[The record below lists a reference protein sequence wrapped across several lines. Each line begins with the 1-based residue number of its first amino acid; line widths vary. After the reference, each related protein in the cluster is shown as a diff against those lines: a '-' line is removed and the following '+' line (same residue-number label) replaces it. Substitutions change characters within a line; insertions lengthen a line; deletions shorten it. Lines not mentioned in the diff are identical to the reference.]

1 MPAEHVEILIVDDRT
16 DLIAMFG
23 EFLSSREEFAVEH
36 VSSAKEGTELLS
48 TRSFSLIIS
57 NDTGRD
63 ALSLEAVASSRD
75 IPLVRVK
82 NERRRSG
89 SSKFTLQAGDTIV
102 IEDSHQ
108 RMEFP
113 VLGSSGLPA
122 LFLDLARNL
131 QQLTKGRRARQGFAE
146 AFGHPYDVISSAPVP
161 ICILSYPD
169 IAWMNEEM
177 AHILGYAPSSLV
189 GRPFD
194 SLLSLEGDR
203 RWFGGLGRQSKT
215 SVGWGQRDIALRKRD
230 GESVPLRF
238 KYRRTT
244 GKEGVNMYICVCE
257 DIRCQRLLLNLQ
269 RSFDQKVEEI
279 ETRYRA
285 VLESM
290 GAIVVRTDADGS
302 IKYCN
307 PAAEMVFGIRSEDAA
322 GKNVIGTL
330 VPAGSRSARDFMTM
344 LSGCSGNADESS
356 VIAVD
361 HVLPG
366 TKRACIAW
374 KMVGV
379 ERDGTVFDIVCVGED
394 ITDYSRPD
402 RGGIRT
408 DPWRTRLLKGTDI
421 KRDVFDDVFSI
432 CVEISREGWEGK
444 RVGTSFLVGDAP
456 AVMARSQQLIINPF
470 EAMEKDKRYVGNQ
483 ENRNCIKNFA
493 MLDGGFVIR
502 GDGFIEAS
510 GRQFLPGDIPLDLPS
525 GYGTR
530 HRSVAAMTVVTG
542 AVGIVVSETGGRLSV
557 FRNGRSVKSLIF

>member
-1 MPAEHVEILIVDDRT
+1 MQTEQADILLVDDRT
-16 DLIAMFG
+16 DLIAMFRK
-23 EFLSSREEFAVEH
+23 FLSSRKEYAVES
-36 VSSAKEGTELLS
+36 VSSPRDAMELLS
-48 TRSFSLIIS
+48 SRSFALIIS

-63 ALSLEAVASSRD
+63 ALSLEALASSRD
-75 IPLVRVK
+75 IPLVRLK
-82 NERRRSG
+82 NERRHSG
-89 SSKFTLQAGDTIV
+89 SSKFTLQAGDVIV
-102 IEDSHQ
+102 MEDPHQ

-113 VLGSSGLPA
+113 LHGSSGLPA
-122 LFLDLARNL
+122 LFSDLARNL
-131 QQLTKGRRARQGFAE
+131 KQLTKGRHARQGFAE
-146 AFGHPYDVISSAPVP
+146 AFGHPYEVISSAPVP
-161 ICILSYPD
+161 LCILSYPD

-177 AHILGYAPSSLV
+177 AHILGYAPSSLA
-189 GRPFD
+189 GMPFD
-194 SLLSLEGDR
+194 SLLSRDEDR
-203 RWFGGLGRQSKT
+203 RWFGELGRQAKN
-215 SVGWGQRDIALRKRD
+215 SVGWGQRDVALKRRE
-230 GESVPLRF
+230 GGSVPLRF
-238 KYRRTT
+238 KYRRTA
-244 GKEGVNMYICVCE
+244 GKDGGDKYICVCE
-257 DIRCQRLLLNLQ
+257 DIRCQQSLLDLQ
-269 RSFDQKVEEI
+269 RSLDQKIEEI
-279 ETRYRA
+279 ESRYRT

-290 GAIVVRTDADGS
+290 GAIVIRTDPDGA

-307 PAAEMVFGIRSEDAA
+307 PAAEMVFGFRSEDAT

-366 TKRACIAW
+366 TRRACIAW

-379 ERDGTVFDIVCVGED
+379 ERDGVVSDVVCVGED
-394 ITDYSRPD
+394 ITDYTRPD

-421 KRDVFDDVFSI
+421 QRDVFDDVFSI

-444 RVGTSFLVGDAP
+444 RVGTSFLIGDAP
-456 AVMARSQQLIINPF
+456 AVMARSQQLIINSF
-470 EAMEKDKRYVGNQ
+470 EAMDMDARFVSNQ
-483 ENRNCIKNFA
+483 GNRNCIKNFA

-530 HRSVAAMTVVTG
+530 HRSVAAMTLVTG

-557 FRNGRSVKSLIF
+557 FRDGRSVKSLIF

>member
-1 MPAEHVEILIVDDRT
+1 MPPDQVQILLVDDRT
-16 DLIAMFG
+16 DLISLFG
-23 EFLSSREEFAVEH
+23 DYLSTQKGYAVERVPSSRE
-36 VSSAKEGTELLS
+36 GIELLS
-48 TRSFSLIIS
+48 ARSYALVIS
-57 NDTGRD
+57 NDSGRD
-63 ALSLEAVASSRD
+63 GARLEAVASSRD
-75 IPLVRVK
+75 IPLVRLK
-82 NERRRSG
+82 NERKQRG
-89 SSKFTLQAGDTIV
+89 SSKFTLQAGDIIV
-102 IEDSHQ
+102 MEDSHQ

-113 VLGSSGLPA
+113 LQGSSGLPS
-122 LFLDLARNL
+122 LFSDLARNL
-131 QQLTKGRRARQGFAE
+131 EQLTKGRRARQEFAE

-161 ICILSYPD
+161 LCILSYPE

-194 SLLSLEGDR
+194 SLLSREDDR
-203 RWFGGLGRQSKT
+203 RWFVEFGRQGKN
-215 SVGWGQRDIALRKRD
+215 SVGWGQRDLALKKRE
-230 GESVPLRF
+230 GASVLLRF
-238 KYRRTT
+238 KYRRTA
-244 GKEGVNMYICVCE
+244 GKDGGDKYICVCE
-257 DIRCQRLLLNLQ
+257 DIRCQQSLLDMQ
-269 RSFDQKVEEI
+269 RSLDQKIEEI
-279 ETRYRA
+279 ESRYRTL
-285 VLESM
+285 LESM
-290 GAIVVRTDADGS
+290 GAIVIRTDPDGT

-307 PAAEMVFGIRSEDAA
+307 PAAEMAFGFRTEDAK

-330 VPAGSRSARDFMTM
+330 VPAGSRSGRDFMTM

-366 TKRACIAW
+366 TRRACIAW

-379 ERDGTVFDIVCVGED
+379 ERDGMVSDVVCVGED
-394 ITDYSRPD
+394 ITDYTRPD
-402 RGGIRT
+402 REGIRT

-421 KRDVFDDVFSI
+421 RQDVFDDVFSI

-444 RVGTSFLVGDAP
+444 RVGTSFLVGDAH
-456 AVMARSQQLIINPF
+456 AVMARSQQLIINSF
-470 EAMEKDKRYVGNQ
+470 EAMDRDARYVSNQ

-530 HRSVAAMTVVTG
+530 HRSVAAMTLVTR

-557 FRNGRSVKSLIF
+557 FRDGRSVKSLIF